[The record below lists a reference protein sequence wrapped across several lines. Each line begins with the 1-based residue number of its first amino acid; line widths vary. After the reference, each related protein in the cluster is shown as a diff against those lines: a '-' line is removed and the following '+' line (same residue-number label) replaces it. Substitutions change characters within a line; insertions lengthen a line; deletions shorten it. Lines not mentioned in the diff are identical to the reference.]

1 MQFFAL
7 KNKNKWRR
15 DILLSIP
22 CFVGQDD
29 TKGSGPFF
37 VMYKIFL
44 IFWISFGLG
53 YIVMIMTF
61 IARGMR
67 SKKITRLEH
76 KLAMNL
82 KHTQSK
88 IWNEFNKEVNY
99 LRRVFNELQLS
110 KVKVSDLLNL
120 VQTFLSNRIYIFV
133 CRKNIFCATH
143 FFLKILLFF
152 FTLYRSFL
160 NKYALNLYELVF

>member
-1 MQFFAL
+1 MFSKSIKIKHKWKLMEKIINCCTMKKIFAIVNL
-7 KNKNKWRR
+7 CLN
-15 DILLSIP
+15 LA
-22 CFVGQDD
+22 GQDN

-37 VMYKIFL
+37 MLYKIFL
-44 IFWISFGLG
+44 ICWISFGLG

-82 KHTQSK
+82 KLTQSK

-110 KVKVSDLLNL
+110 KVKVSDL
-120 VQTFLSNRIYIFV
+120 VGP
-133 CRKNIFCATH
+133 
-143 FFLKILLFF
+143 
-152 FTLYRSFL
+152 
-160 NKYALNLYELVF
+160 

>member
-1 MQFFAL
+1 ML
-7 KNKNKWRR
+7 YNT
-15 DILLSIP
+15 
-22 CFVGQDD
+22 GQDNA
-29 TKGSGPFF
+29 KGSGFF
-37 VMYKIFL
+37 FGLYKTFL
-44 IFWISFGLG
+44 IGWISFGLG

-110 KVKVSDLLNL
+110 KVKVSLLA
-120 VQTFLSNRIYIFV
+120 Y
-133 CRKNIFCATH
+133 
-143 FFLKILLFF
+143 
-152 FTLYRSFL
+152 Y
-160 NKYALNLYELVF
+160 